1 MEDMNNNTTETA
13 STAASAITAASE
25 RATENPAYTEAK
37 ELAESYGELL
47 KQKESYRGRLGKYPH
62 YTMDDVYYLLTQGA
76 HEQTERVQTGGTS
89 DPVSKAVMNAEKL
102 LRRLNAEMDAEYQ
115 KEVVE
120 PYMDICERVHLFEIC
135 MNSLGRKQ
143 YYIADQLYVQKLPRK
158 EITDIQGKQIG
169 RRRLAQETENILRRF
184 AEVLEQYKE
193 NRSRNGGSEDN
204 G

>member
-1 MEDMNNNTTETA
+1 MENMINNTTENQ
-13 STAASAITAASE
+13 AASE
-25 RATENPAYTEAK
+25 TTAETTAENPAYTEAK

-62 YTMDDVYYLLTQGA
+62 YTMDDIYYLLTQGA

-89 DPVSKAVMNAEKL
+89 DPVSRAVMSAEKL

-120 PYMDICERVHLFEIC
+120 PYMDICERIHLFEIC

-143 YYIADQLYVQKLPRK
+143 YYIADQLYIQKLPRK

-184 AEVLEQYKE
+184 AEVLEQYKGY
-193 NRSRNGGSEDN
+193 RTRNGGSEDN